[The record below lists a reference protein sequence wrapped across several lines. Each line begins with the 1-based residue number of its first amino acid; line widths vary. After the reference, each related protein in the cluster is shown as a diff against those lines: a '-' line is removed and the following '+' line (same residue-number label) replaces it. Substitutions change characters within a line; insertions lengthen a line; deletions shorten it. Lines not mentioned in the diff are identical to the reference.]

1 MAYCLWKEIRY
12 SYYMCTV
19 CYFWCQMGVLWK
31 FMFLIGWMVPSFA
44 GKGCIISFSIVL
56 AARHRECI
64 QVTYW
69 LPRWPFLHVHS
80 RGHTCCLNFHACFLS
95 TSGYSSFVIIFF
107 SKKGVYRINMFLLS
121 CSDSYS
127 INFFSRGWGDH
138 YVRSLRFF
146 FLAKKSREHL
156 SNI

>member
-1 MAYCLWKEIRY
+1 M
-12 SYYMCTV
+12 
-19 CYFWCQMGVLWK
+19 
-31 FMFLIGWMVPSFA
+31 
-44 GKGCIISFSIVL
+44 L
-56 AARHRECI
+56 AARQRECI

-95 TSGYSSFVIIFF
+95 TSGYSSFLIIFF

-121 CSDSYS
+121 SSDSYS

-146 FLAKKSREHL
+146 FSCEEKRRTLCQTYRSQSSGMCGDEFVLDRKDYLFISKVPS
-156 SNI
+156 ST